1 MTKNT
6 ESPDLRGKLIETA
19 TRLLEQQGPA
29 AIQARAVARDAG
41 VSTMAVYSSFGG
53 MPELLQAVAD
63 QGYRELTAAF
73 EKTPATAD
81 PVADIFRIAL
91 IYRTNARKNPH
102 LYDLMFGLSTRGAYR
117 AIELDSPSN
126 RDARSAP
133 YQLTYGYL
141 VKAADRLVES
151 GRVRADD
158 PAVIAAQLWSFVHGF
173 ISLELAGYL
182 AQFDDCV
189 RQVLIPLGLNMA
201 VGLGDSREQATA
213 SIAAAAKSLNLSV
226 SELSVSKPRTSRKKS
241 QSTPAA

>member
-73 EKTPATAD
+73 EKTPGTDD

-151 GRVRADD
+151 GRVRPDD

-189 RQVLIPLGLNMA
+189 RQVLLPLGLNMA
-201 VGLGDSREQATA
+201 VGLGDSRERATE
-213 SIAAAAKSLNLSV
+213 SITAAARSF
-226 SELSVSKPRTSRKKS
+226 ELSLSKPRTSRKKS

>member
-6 ESPDLRGKLIETA
+6 ESSDLRGKLIETA

-29 AIQARAVARDAG
+29 ALQARAVARDAG

-73 EKTPATAD
+73 EKTPGTED

-91 IYRTNARKNPH
+91 IYRANARKNPH

-117 AIELDSPSN
+117 AIERDAPSN

-189 RQVLIPLGLNMA
+189 RQVLLPLGLNMA
-201 VGLGDSREQATA
+201 VGLGDSREQATE
-213 SIAAAAKSLNLSV
+213 SIAAAAQSLGL
-226 SELSVSKPRTSRKKS
+226 LVSKPRPSRKKS